1 MRRFFLLAMIAAV
14 AACPRDEAP
23 PPAHAPPVAPA
34 PPVPAPTEP
43 VATAAGPTAQLEWL
57 DPDAVAVAYVDL
69 PSELD
74 LDAFSTVFALPPQL
88 AGLLRDVR
96 LSETGLA
103 AVLPL
108 DAPAPSTWL
117 LPGALASQPRLSTQ
131 TYIVRR
137 TQASPED
144 LARQLEAADFLPQ
157 TTEGLAMF
165 VPRGAYPWKLVLL
178 EPGLVG
184 FVPVRALGSGL
195 QPLTAGRDLPASEI
209 ETQLRNVFA
218 SEGSPVLELYAA
230 GPLLHLDLGQE
241 IAQWM
246 MGARRWQRGLDVQV
260 QLVPVRD
267 LEDAAQSLRERD
279 LSLESD
285 RVRTMAERV
294 AFSVEGPVVLGRLQL
309 TAGDLAA
316 LRGP

>member
-1 MRRFFLLAMIAAV
+1 
-14 AACPRDEAP
+14 
-23 PPAHAPPVAPA
+23 
-34 PPVPAPTEP
+34 
-43 VATAAGPTAQLEWL
+43 
-57 DPDAVAVAYVDL
+57 
-69 PSELD
+69 
-74 LDAFSTVFALPPQL
+74 
-88 AGLLRDVR
+88 
-96 LSETGLA
+96 
-103 AVLPL
+103 
-108 DAPAPSTWL
+108 
-117 LPGALASQPRLSTQ
+117 
-131 TYIVRR
+131 
-137 TQASPED
+137 
-144 LARQLEAADFLPQ
+144 
-157 TTEGLAMF
+157 

-316 LRGP
+316 L